1 MQSINFSFEK
11 QEHDCYSRR
20 KVTEDGTLIVK
31 YICPICGPYRMFKKF
46 SDGRTKW
53 KRLQK
58 SPFRHSGVSLP
69 NTGQIF
75 ITPGMPPAEW
85 RPNSNSGV

>member
-1 MQSINFSFEK
+1 MQSINFVFEK

-31 YICPICGPYRMFKKF
+31 YICPICGPYRKFKKLP
-46 SDGRTKW
+46 DGRTKW

-58 SPFRHSGVSLP
+58 STFVHSGVSLP
-69 NTGQIF
+69 NTGQMF
-75 ITPGMPPAEW
+75 ITTGRPPAE
-85 RPNSNSGV
+85 RQSNSNAGV